1 MLKFLN
7 LMNLKFPKLIR
18 IMFNPFLMALDTS
31 KSNVQNNIPV
41 KILNQFSELLA
52 ESVTHVIIASLT
64 QGKWPDLYKL
74 EIVTPVPKE
83 FPPEK
88 Y

>member
-1 MLKFLN
+1 M
-7 LMNLKFPKLIR
+7 MNLKFPKLIR
-18 IMFNPFLMALDTS
+18 IMFNPFLMGLDTS

-52 ESVTHVIIASLT
+52 EPVTHFINASLT